1 MGPILKALNEQFV
14 TVDRRS
20 RELLALLD
28 QDQLFR
34 RPDGSPTSMTPFSC
48 GEYLLRSAGRVE
60 MTFGGITTR
69 LWDDPFEWT
78 LPEKLSTHLA
88 ILQYLDE
95 VETTRLKGFSFFT
108 SDNDLGREIPAPEK
122 MRPLADILID
132 TVSQASHLQGRAF
145 AIFQTLSG
153 DKLPRL

>member
-1 MGPILKALNEQFV
+1 
-14 TVDRRS
+14 
-20 RELLALLD
+20 
-28 QDQLFR
+28 
-34 RPDGSPTSMTPFSC
+34 
-48 GEYLLRSAGRVE
+48 